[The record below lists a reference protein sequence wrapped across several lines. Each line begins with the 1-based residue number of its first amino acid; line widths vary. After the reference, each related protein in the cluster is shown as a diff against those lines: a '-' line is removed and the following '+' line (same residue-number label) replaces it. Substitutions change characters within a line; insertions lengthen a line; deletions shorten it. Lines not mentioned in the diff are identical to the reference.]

1 MLGSFG
7 LSLHHVGITT
17 ELFIL
22 QSFQAPVKSTPNL
35 DVYICL
41 LAYNFSGQGF
51 YMFFMTSLAV
61 LQ

>member
-1 MLGSFG
+1 MEESQLNIYIAIF
-7 LSLHHVGITT
+7 LHPYKNI
-17 ELFIL
+17 
-22 QSFQAPVKSTPNL
+22 PNL

-61 LQ
+61 LQWTDGMVSF